1 MNTNPLVSNTNPV
14 AGPAPLAGQARDPL
28 AGSARAFAG
37 ELLIRAGD
45 AGELRRL
52 LDTLEH
58 LNRTDRAAEAMDEL
72 LESARIVEDR
82 LLPEDIVTLDT
93 LVEYRELPSGTTR
106 AITLVL
112 PHLADAAQGRVSVL
126 SPVGR
131 ALLGRKPGQ
140 QSEAVLANEKRLRLD
155 ILTVGGQVA
164 D

>member
-1 MNTNPLVSNTNPV
+1 MNTNPLVSNTK
-14 AGPAPLAGQARDPL
+14 PLAGPVR
-28 AGSARAFAG
+28 GFAG

-72 LESARIVEDR
+72 LENARIVEDR
-82 LLPEDIVTLDT
+82 LLPEDVVTLDT
-93 LVEYRELPSGTTR
+93 LVQYRELPSGPTR
-106 AITLVL
+106 EITLVL
-112 PHLADAAQGRVSVL
+112 PQMADAAQGRVSVL

-140 QSEAVLANEKRLRLD
+140 QTDAVLANDKRLRLD
-155 ILTVGGQVA
+155 ILTVGAAAGQVA
-164 D
+164 G

>member
-1 MNTNPLVSNTNPV
+1 MNTNPLVAHRNAAGSPAA
-14 AGPAPLAGQARDPL
+14 AGPA
-28 AGSARAFAG
+28 RAVTG

-45 AGELRRL
+45 AGELRKL

-58 LNRTDRAAEAMDEL
+58 LNRTDLAAEAMDEL

-82 LLPEDIVTLDT
+82 LLQDDVVTLDT
-93 LVEYRELPSGTTR
+93 LVEYRELPSGPTR
-106 AITLVL
+106 EITLVL
-112 PHLADAAQGRVSVL
+112 PHLADAAHGRVSVL

-140 QSEAVLANEKRLRLD
+140 QTEALLPNDRRLRLE
-155 ILTVGGQVA
+155 ILTVGAAAGQLA